1 MHIISRVINV
11 QKKKKKAAFYG
22 RILTKLS
29 VMYMYVLSWKKKLL
43 FKKIMGQKVLKAEF

>member
-11 QKKKKKAAFYG
+11 QKKKKAAFYG

-29 VMYMYVLSWKKKLL
+29 VMYMYVLSWKKAS
-43 FKKIMGQKVLKAEF
+43 V